1 MNRLI
6 RLFVAGSVALAAGVS
21 APGCV
26 DNTETLFIAGVQLAQ
41 PPQCLYKSD
50 PTQPFLLLGT
60 LDVLLRHGYQ
70 AGLLVGN
77 QFTARGAKQNL
88 RAESTRITLRGA
100 EVTLTDSTGAQ
111 LSCASN
117 ANCGSFTVYGTG
129 FVDVSRSED
138 PGWGIFY
145 AELIPQGVGQ
155 SIQANMG
162 QKVKSTTVIASVKV
176 FGESLGGEELTSST
190 LTFPIQVCQ
199 GCLINFPLDALTP
212 DPTDPTAPAICV
224 TSTSST
230 PGQIPCQVG
239 QDDLVDCRLCA
250 GQNTACQ
257 RSFVFKR

>member
-155 SIQANMG
+155 SIQGNMTSHNA
-162 QKVKSTTVIASVKV
+162 KSTTVIASVKV

-190 LTFPIQVCQ
+190 LTFPIQVCE
-199 GCLINFPLDALTP
+199 GCLINFPLDALSIDQNTGVQS
-212 DPTDPTAPAICV
+212 CV
-224 TSTSST
+224 ISTSST

-250 GQNTACQ
+250 GQTAACQ
-257 RSFVFKR
+257 HPFVFNK